1 MGMNKMCIS
10 TILVTLLSL
19 ASIESRAQSV
29 SDVDLTRVNEIFQSL
44 QKQQTKSASAEST
57 AFLWALDIQKNHQLT
72 AGRAFLFY
80 GRNEA
85 FWYHVVPFLM
95 VNGTRY
101 VLDRTYFETPLPL
114 DTWATENGEFGC
126 KVVEQAPARAFSS
139 SGRDLSA
146 HNRKCEIVLTT
157 DLKVFFPAELPG
169 NNSDKL
175 LSFESHLQEACK
187 RVYRSGKN
195 RKLCFESHLDQSA
208 LIK

>member
-1 MGMNKMCIS
+1 MNKTCVN
-10 TILVTLLSL
+10 TLFVTLLSL

-80 GRNEA
+80 GRNES

-101 VLDRTYFETPLPL
+101 VLDRTYFDQALSL
-114 DTWATENGEFGC
+114 DQWAIDNGESDC
-126 KVVEQAPARAFSS
+126 QIVEKAPERASS
-139 SGRDLSA
+139 SDSRYFTG
-146 HNRKCEIVLTT
+146 RKCEIVLTM
-157 DLKVFFPAELPG
+157 DLNVFFPAELAG
-169 NNSDKL
+169 NKSDKFS
-175 LSFESHLQEACK
+175 SFESHLQEACK

-195 RKLCFESHLDQSA
+195 RKLCFESHHDQSA
-208 LIK
+208 LIQ